1 MKNKINYLPSPRKP
15 KTLDDILNNIDADAI
30 KASDL
35 KHLVVQFINDTPD
48 DPSDVRGHRARLRL
62 EGLRLLT
69 DILKLESK
77 ESSLDSSVLQ
87 LIKDNTSGNIDMP
100 LDETE

>member
-1 MKNKINYLPSPRKP
+1 MKSKINYLPSPKKP
-15 KTLDDILNNIDADAI
+15 KTLDDILSNIDADTI
-30 KASDL
+30 KATDL

-87 LIKDNTSGNIDMP
+87 LIKSNTEGNTNIDI
-100 LDETE
+100 DETE